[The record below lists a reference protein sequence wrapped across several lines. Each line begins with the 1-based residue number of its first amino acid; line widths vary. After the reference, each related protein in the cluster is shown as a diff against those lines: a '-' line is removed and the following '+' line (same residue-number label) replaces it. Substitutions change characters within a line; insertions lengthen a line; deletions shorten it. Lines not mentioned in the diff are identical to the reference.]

1 VGIQFSNSLIYIST
15 ILVQAGEDQYKD
27 MATYTAGNIDNL
39 EVLCLVSIGI
49 TAELVLNLNQ
59 PIIEGNTVLGYT
71 FEDGRIREL
80 D

>member
-1 VGIQFSNSLIYIST
+1 
-15 ILVQAGEDQYKD
+15 

-39 EVLCLVSIGI
+39 EVLRLVSIGV

-59 PIIEGNTVLGYT
+59 PIIESNTILGYT
-71 FEDGRIREL
+71 FENGRIREF

>member
-1 VGIQFSNSLIYIST
+1 
-15 ILVQAGEDQYKD
+15 

-39 EVLCLVSIGI
+39 KVLCLVSIGV
-49 TAELVLNLNQ
+49 TTELVLNLNQ
-59 PIIEGNTVLGYT
+59 PIIKGNTVLGYT